1 MRAAIEGR
9 GVRVAGPSPL
19 LSADPHPSSPPAAS
33 AIYEG
38 WVRHRRFAPIEHEFS
53 YRLFLMYLDLAE
65 LPEVLDPF
73 PLFSARGRALA
84 RFRREDFMGDPARPL
99 DECTRRTVEKAT
111 GARPAGPVRL
121 LAGLRYFGHS
131 FNPVSFYYCF
141 DPAGER
147 VEAVVADVQNIP
159 WGERHPYVLARGER
173 RGSVLGDELEKTLH
187 VSPLM
192 GMDQTY
198 AFRAGEPGERLVVH
212 IESRPRETA
221 VTRNSS
227 GSSRSRG
234 TAKEFDA
241 TLSLRRRELSRRTL
255 TTMLARYPALSLQVV
270 AKIYAQSLRLKLKG
284 ARYHPH
290 PEGSRPKGFVSP

>member
-1 MRAAIEGR
+1 M
-9 GVRVAGPSPL
+9 S
-19 LSADPHPSSPPAAS
+19 AS
-33 AIYEG
+33 AAYEG
-38 WVRHRRFAPIEHEFS
+38 WIRHRRFEPIEHSFR
-53 YRLFLMYLDLAE
+53 YRLFLMYLDLGE
-65 LPEVLDPF
+65 LPEVLDPY
-73 PLFSARGRALA
+73 PLYSARRRAPA

-99 DECTRRTVEKAT
+99 DECALDTVEAAT
-111 GARPAGPVRL
+111 GARPTGPVRL
-121 LAGLRYFGHS
+121 LTGLRYLGHS

-141 DPAGER
+141 DSTGDR

-173 RGSVLGDELEKTLH
+173 RGTVLGDELEKSFH

-198 AFRAGEPGERLVVH
+198 AFRASEPGDRLAVH
-212 IESRPRETA
+212 IESRPRTSPGR
-221 VTRNSS
+221 T
-227 GSSRSRG
+227 
-234 TAKEFDA
+234 FDA

-255 TTMLARYPALSLQVV
+255 AGLLARYPAMSLQVV

>member
-1 MRAAIEGR
+1 
-9 GVRVAGPSPL
+9 L
-19 LSADPHPSSPPAAS
+19 SPPPAS

-38 WVRHRRFAPIEHEFS
+38 TIRHRRFEPVEHEFR

-65 LPEVLDPF
+65 LPAVLDPY

-99 DECTRRTVEKAT
+99 AECAREAVEEAA
-111 GARPAGPVRL
+111 GSSPSGPVRL

-141 DPAGER
+141 DPTGER

-159 WGERHPYVLARGER
+159 WRERHPYVLARGER
-173 RGSVLGDELEKTLH
+173 RGSVLGDELEKTFH

-198 AFRAGEPGERLVVH
+198 SFRATEPGERLAVH
-212 IESRPRETA
+212 IESRPNGA
-221 VTRNSS
+221 DGAS
-227 GSSRSRG
+227 GKS
-234 TAKEFDA
+234 FDA
-241 TLSLRRRELSRRTL
+241 TLSLHRRELSRRTL
-255 TTMLARYPALSLQVV
+255 TTMLSRYPAMSLQVV

-284 ARYHPH
+284 AKYYRHPVAA
-290 PEGSRPKGFVSP
+290 G

>member
-1 MRAAIEGR
+1 
-9 GVRVAGPSPL
+9 L
-19 LSADPHPSSPPAAS
+19 SPPLSPQPAS
-33 AIYEG
+33 AVYEG
-38 WVRHRRFAPIEHEFS
+38 TIRHRRFEPVEHEFR
-53 YRLFLMYLDLAE
+53 YPLFLMYLDLAE
-65 LPEVLDPF
+65 LPQVLDPY

-99 DECTRRTVEKAT
+99 DECVREAVEEAA
-111 GARPAGPVRL
+111 GVHPSGPVRL
-121 LAGLRYFGHS
+121 LAGLRYCGHS

-147 VEAVVADVQNIP
+147 VDAVVADVQNIP
-159 WGERHPYVLARGER
+159 WGERHPYVLARGEQ
-173 RGSVLGDELEKTLH
+173 RGSVLRKELEKTFH

-198 AFRAGEPGERLVVH
+198 SFRAGEPGESLSVH

-221 VTRNSS
+221 
-227 GSSRSRG
+227 GSRRTGDFSRSRE
-234 TAKEFDA
+234 APKQFDA
-241 TLSLRRRELSRRTL
+241 TLNLRRRELSRRTL
-255 TTMLARYPALSLQVV
+255 TRLLARYPAMSLQVV

-290 PEGSRPKGFVSP
+290 PAGSRPKGFVSP

>member
-1 MRAAIEGR
+1 LTAAIEGQ
-9 GVRVAGPSPL
+9 GVGVAGPSPL
-19 LSADPHPSSPPAAS
+19 LSADPHPSSPQPAS

-38 WVRHRRFAPIEHEFS
+38 TIRHRRFTPVEHEFR

-65 LPEVLDPF
+65 LPQLFDPY

-84 RFRREDFMGDPARPL
+84 RFRREDFMGDPGRPL
-99 DECTRRTVEKAT
+99 DECVREAVEEAT
-111 GARPAGPVRL
+111 GSHPSGPVRL

-173 RGSVLGDELEKTLH
+173 RGTVLSDELEKTFH

-192 GMDQTY
+192 DMDQTY
-198 AFRAGEPGERLVVH
+198 AFRASEPGERLAVH
-212 IESRPRETA
+212 IESRPRD
-221 VTRNSS
+221 RD
-227 GSSRSRG
+227 G
-234 TAKEFDA
+234 KQFDA
-241 TLSLRRRELSRRTL
+241 TLNLHRRELSRRTL
-255 TTMLARYPALSLQVV
+255 TTMLARYPAMSLQVV

-284 ARYHPH
+284 AKYYPH
-290 PEGSRPKGFVSP
+290 PEATG